1 MRSTLETVRSILAD
15 KLSCPT
21 SKVTPDASFYK
32 DLGVDSLDYAELVM
46 ELEKEFDITIPS
58 SEASSISTVGQVTEY
73 VNRRLAACERLSNY

>member
-1 MRSTLETVRSILAD
+1 MRSTLETIRLILAD
-15 KLSCPT
+15 KLACPA

-73 VNRRLAACERLSNY
+73 VNSRLAACKRLSNY